1 MGHVKALDNIKVLLS
16 LIGVAALIGCGG
28 LHYSNGGLHRG
39 AGMSSGGSLRGSS
52 MTGAAAN
59 EENTSLR
66 GHGVTGDL
74 AAKEDASARFKN
86 VSDTPS
92 STAQEK
98 LIALTFDDGPRP
110 YVLFGSKEH
119 PAPGLADILDENG
132 VKATFFVV
140 GWRLTPKTWGEPRHE
155 EDIGMTCIDAAE
167 QMIRRGHELEDHT
180 YSHVELRSA
189 ERKNGEQWVMH
200 DVDRGAQA
208 IKAVTGSQPR
218 YVRPPDW
225 IITSD
230 ARRDLEREG
239 YRVLTISSENPM
251 ALRDVNSLDYLCAGK
266 AVGCPKPSLEE
277 SVLKQVEQRE
287 RKGVYTHILAFHE
300 LSTTA
305 AIMPRLITDLKAR
318 GYRFVT
324 LSEYMKMV
332 GSKPANLNQRAAVTR
347 PAITQA
353 KLLSAIPS
361 RKSSSGKAPTP

>member
-1 MGHVKALDNIKVLLS
+1 MPREGRSATARPIADTTS
-16 LIGVAALIGCGG
+16 A
-28 LHYSNGGLHRG
+28 
-39 AGMSSGGSLRGSS
+39 LRG
-52 MTGAAAN
+52 
-59 EENTSLR
+59 
-66 GHGVTGDL
+66 D
-74 AAKEDASARFKN
+74 
-86 VSDTPS
+86 
-92 STAQEK
+92 K

-110 YVLFGSKEH
+110 YVLFGSKESNRG
-119 PAPGLADILDENG
+119 PGLVDILNQNG

-155 EDIGMTCIDAAE
+155 EDIGVTCLDAAE
-167 QMIRRGHELEDHT
+167 RLIRQGHELEDHT
-180 YSHVELRSA
+180 YSHLELRSA
-189 ERKNGEQWVMH
+189 EKKNGEQWVMG

-230 ARRDLEREG
+230 ARHDLEQRG

-266 AVGCPKPSLEE
+266 AVGCPKPSLTEA
-277 SVLKQVEQRE
+277 VLQQVAQRE
-287 RKGVYTHILAFHE
+287 KKGTFTHILAFHE

-324 LSEYMKMV
+324 LTEYMKLV
-332 GSKPANLNQRAAVTR
+332 GSKPSGPAKQQAAVTR
-347 PAITQA
+347 PTQVA
-353 KLLSAIPS
+353 ALS
-361 RKSSSGKAPTP
+361 R